1 MNRPTL
7 DLNPAYERCSPA
19 RNWILFNVLSP
30 LFRSSKVRRPPMD
43 LAVKPQDEAGI
54 GAAKSSSVFDERL
67 KHRLKIEG
75 GSADHLKDLACRS
88 LLFQGF
94 SEIAVTFLQFLE
106 QPHILDSD
114 YGLVGEGRDQLNLLI
129 CERPDRLS
137 PDHDHSNGDTFPEHG
152 SSKYGPEPTD
162 FLSLGP
168 LIIGV
173 RQNIVNMNRPSF

>member
-106 QPHILDSD
+106 QPHVLNRDDGLIGESFEESD
-114 YGLVGEGRDQLNLLI
+114 LFFCKRTNLS
-129 CERPDRLS
+129 S
-137 PDHDHSNGDTFPEHG
+137 PDHN
-152 SSKYGPEPTD
+152 
-162 FLSLGP
+162 
-168 LIIGV
+168 
-173 RQNIVNMNRPSF
+173 